1 MKKKYI
7 MPLAE
12 VISLAIE
19 NVMTIDSQPPF
30 ADAREGAFD
39 SEATTGDDE
48 PIFDR
53 WKNPTW
59 EE

>member
-1 MKKKYI
+1 

-19 NVMTIDSQPPF
+19 NVMTIESLSPF